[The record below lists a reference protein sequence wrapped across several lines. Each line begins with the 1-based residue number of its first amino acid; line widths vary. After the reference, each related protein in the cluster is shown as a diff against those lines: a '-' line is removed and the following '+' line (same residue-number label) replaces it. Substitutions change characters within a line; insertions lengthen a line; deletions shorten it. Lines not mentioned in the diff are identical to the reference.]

1 MLKSRKKN
9 NQSIKKIPP
18 PPQTRKSGMLSTL
31 GESMVLGAGL
41 GVGSEA
47 GHSIFKKVFGENKEQ
62 VYNNKNE
69 TNCLDIIK
77 IYNDCLKNKEMNT
90 QFCRNI
96 KIEMEKY
103 C

>member
-1 MLKSRKKN
+1 MIKNKQRNNSLKN
-9 NQSIKKIPP
+9 IPP
-18 PPQTRKSGMLSTL
+18 PNQNKKPGFLSTL

-77 IYNDCLKNKEMNT
+77 IYHDCLKNKEMNT
-90 QFCRNI
+90 QFCRNV
-96 KIEMEKY
+96 KIEMDKY